1 MNDLDCVSLPQL
13 KRSLVEL
20 ESNAAEKVTPTVFTV
35 SDGTGET
42 AMSIV
47 RAVKV
52 QFENAEIQ
60 IERFNKIRTREVLEH
75 LLQRALRENATI
87 VATIVDP
94 ELRVYLISRGM
105 QLGVHIVDVLF
116 PLLET
121 LSTQLG
127 RRPSAIPGL
136 LRQLD
141 QDYFKRVWAVEY
153 TVRHDDGVALHD
165 LNEADILLVGI
176 SRTSKTPLSMYLGH
190 KGYKVANVPL
200 VPGTELPSEIFNVDQ
215 NKIIGLI
222 IDPARLTEIRAAR
235 IEALGSSSAGDY
247 ANVAKIFEELEWSRE
262 IFKRN
267 KRWPVL
273 DVTGKALEE
282 TAVEIERIILS
293 RFPHFQESGF

>member
-1 MNDLDCVSLPQL
+1 MLHADPTS
-13 KRSLVEL
+13 
-20 ESNAAEKVTPTVFTV
+20 KVTPTVFTV

-42 AMSIV
+42 ALSIV

-52 QFENAEIQ
+52 QFEDADIH

-75 LLQRALRENATI
+75 ILQSALERNATV
-87 VATIVDP
+87 VATVVDP
-94 ELRVYLISRGM
+94 ELRVFLISRGM
-105 QLGVHIVDVLF
+105 QIGVNIVDVLF

-121 LSTQLG
+121 LSQQLG

-141 QDYFKRVWAVEY
+141 KGYFRRVWAVEF
-153 TVRHDDGVALHD
+153 TVRHDDGLSMHD
-165 LNEADILLVGI
+165 IVEADIVLVGI

-190 KGYKVANVPL
+190 KGYKVANIPL
-200 VPGTELPSEIFNVDQ
+200 VPGTDLPPEIYDVDQ

-222 IDPARLTEIRAAR
+222 IDPGRLAEIRAAR
-235 IEALGSSSAGDY
+235 IQALGGASEGDY
-247 ANVAKIFEELEWSRE
+247 ADTAKIFDELEWSRE

-282 TAVEIERIILS
+282 NAVEIERIILS
-293 RFPHFQESGF
+293 RFPGFEEAGM

>member
-1 MNDLDCVSLPQL
+1 MLHTDPIS
-13 KRSLVEL
+13 
-20 ESNAAEKVTPTVFTV
+20 KVTPTIFTV

-42 AMSIV
+42 AVSIV

-52 QFENAEIQ
+52 QFEDADIH

-75 LLQRALRENATI
+75 ILQNALERNATV
-87 VATIVDP
+87 VATVVDP
-94 ELRVYLISRGM
+94 ELRVFLISRGM
-105 QLGVHIVDVLF
+105 QIGVNIVDVLF

-121 LSTQLG
+121 LSQQLG

-141 QDYFKRVWAVEY
+141 KGYFRRVWAVEF
-153 TVRHDDGVALHD
+153 TVRHDDGLAMHD
-165 LNEADILLVGI
+165 IAEADIVLVGI

-190 KGYKVANVPL
+190 KGYKVANIPL
-200 VPGTELPSEIFNVDQ
+200 VPGTDLPPEIYEVDQ

-222 IDPARLTEIRAAR
+222 IDPGRLAEIRAAR
-235 IEALGSSSAGDY
+235 IQALGGASEGDY
-247 ANVAKIFEELEWSRE
+247 ADTAKIFDELEWSRE

-282 TAVEIERIILS
+282 NAVEIERIILS
-293 RFPHFQESGF
+293 RFPGFEVAGL

>member
-1 MNDLDCVSLPQL
+1 METLNCVSLPQL
-13 KRSLVEL
+13 KRSFVDM
-20 ESNAAEKVTPTVFTV
+20 ESIGQEKVTPVIFTV

-47 RAVKV
+47 RAVRV

-60 IERFNKIRTREVLEH
+60 IERFNKVRTREVLEH
-75 LLQRALRENATI
+75 LLQRALREKATV

-165 LNEADILLVGI
+165 LNDADIVLVGI

-200 VPGTELPSEIFNVDQ
+200 VPGAELPSEIFSVDQ
-215 NKIIGLI
+215 NKVIGLV
-222 IDPARLTEIRAAR
+222 IDPLRLTEIRTAR
-235 IEALGSSSAGDY
+235 VEALGSSSQGDY
-247 ANVAKIFEELEWSRE
+247 ANSAKIFDELEWSRE

-293 RFPHFQESGF
+293 RFPHLQESGF